1 MRIFCEDAGRKLSD
15 ERKIVLELISEAR
28 TAAKQVQEQI
38 QVCLSDV
45 CFYLMP
51 VIPIR
56 LPRP

>member
-51 VIPIR
+51 VIPI
-56 LPRP
+56 